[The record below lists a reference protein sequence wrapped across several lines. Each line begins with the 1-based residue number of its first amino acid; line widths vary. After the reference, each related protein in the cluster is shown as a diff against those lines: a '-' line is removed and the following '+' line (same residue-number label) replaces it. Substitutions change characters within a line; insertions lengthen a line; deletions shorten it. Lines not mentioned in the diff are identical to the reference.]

1 MHTLQL
7 PEAVRSYYQ
16 GPTAKGYMPVDFDAP
31 PPEPLPTS
39 SRYAHIESRIGASH
53 RSTARTPELHTELRG
68 GLQVSTDGQAA
79 KARAR
84 SARLLAPIGQT
95 AGVLQSVACLPP
107 SAAPE
112 SPTRLASTSPSRAA
126 SARRGSHGVDAYLV
140 HRSGPVGVGTS
151 GAALAR
157 SERSGLSEA
166 MSVAASTALGM
177 GGASRVFS
185 TQGSTAGASV
195 GKGLRS
201 ARAASARSAHAAGGP
216 LSPPRKPDTPATAAA
231 LNASAKYVAAMQ
243 GVISKV
249 QAPGQH
255 QQGYGQRAG
264 SRYGRSG
271 RSGRRPAPQEP
282 QQVFVQVHLPSA
294 PQQMLI
300 SSSKM
305 VAGLLER
312 VLMKEGYMRSDML
325 RILDQ
330 LKPFQ
335 RCGVVE
341 VWGVEVWGRSDP
353 WRRVVDTRHAV
364 GRLKTGGVV

>member
-1 MHTLQL
+1 M
-7 PEAVRSYYQ
+7 RSYYQ
-16 GPTAKGYMPVDFDAP
+16 GPTAKGYVPVDFDAP

-95 AGVLQSVACLPP
+95 TGVLQSVACLPP
-107 SAAPE
+107 SAALE

-126 SARRGSHGVDAYLV
+126 SARRGSYSINASGGV
-140 HRSGPVGVGTS
+140 HRSGPVGVGTG

-166 MSVAASTALGM
+166 MSVAASAALGM
-177 GGASRVFS
+177 GSASRVFS

-195 GKGLRS
+195 DKGPWS

-216 LSPPRKPDTPATAAA
+216 LSPPRKPDTTATAAA

-305 VAGLLER
+305 GAGLLER

-335 RCGVVE
+335 RCGVM
-341 VWGVEVWGRSDP
+341 
-353 WRRVVDTRHAV
+353 
-364 GRLKTGGVV
+364 